1 MDASREFLVREPS
14 AEEHA
19 LVDTVMQTHG
29 QGAADIH
36 TTFARLRAQGP
47 VFEGDVIAELGGRS
61 PLSLRGDGFPSF
73 SVVAYDEVAH
83 VLREHQLFSSGAL
96 NDTLGRAYGRTVL
109 TMDQPD
115 HKTSRAV
122 LQQIFS
128 KRALEEW
135 REGLFRPVVEAYVD
149 RLEPKG
155 GCDLYRDLY
164 LQFPVTILH
173 RLMGLP
179 AEPEAVDRFHQLA
192 LRLLLVR
199 SATPEVAM
207 QASAELFEV
216 LSALIAE
223 RRSDLASGSAG
234 DDIVTKLVAAN
245 DEAQAM
251 PDEEVAYFLR
261 ILLPA
266 GAETTSKASGNLT
279 LALLSD
285 RSQWEALV
293 ADPSLIPDAVDEG
306 LRWDGATVCV
316 YRIALEDTEI
326 AGVPIPKDASIT
338 VAVGSANRDE
348 AIHEDPDRF
357 DVRREPKGQ
366 LGFGHGIHL
375 CLGHQMARMEMA
387 VALEV
392 LTQRFPDLRL
402 DPEREAPGVT
412 GLTFRAPTH
421 LQVRWD

>member
-1 MDASREFLVREPS
+1 MREPS
-14 AEEHA
+14 DEERV
-19 LVDTVMQTHG
+19 LVDSVMTTHG

-36 TTFARLRAQGP
+36 TTFAKLRAEGP
-47 VFEGDVIAELGGRS
+47 VYEGDVIGLLGGRS
-61 PLSLRGDGFPSF
+61 PLSLRGEGFPSF
-73 SVVAYDEVAH
+73 SVVRYEEVAQ
-83 VLREHQLFSSGAL
+83 VLREHQLFSNGEL
-96 NDTLGRAYGRTVL
+96 NESLGRAYGRTIL

-115 HKTSRAV
+115 HKTSRTV

-128 KRALEEW
+128 KRSLEEW
-135 REGLFRPVVEAYVD
+135 REDLFRPVVEAYVD
-149 RLEPKG
+149 RLLPRG
-155 GCDLYRDLY
+155 GCDLYRDFY

-179 AEPEAVDRFHQLA
+179 NDAESVDRFHQLA
-192 LRLLLVR
+192 LKLLLVR

-207 QASAELFEV
+207 NASAELFEILTGV
-216 LSALIAE
+216 IAE
-223 RRSDLASGSAG
+223 RREHIAKGEPG

-245 DEAQAM
+245 DEVGAM

-266 GAETTSKASGNLT
+266 GAETTSKATGNLT
-279 LALLSD
+279 LALLKD
-285 RSQWEALV
+285 RSQWEALLADRSLV
-293 ADPSLIPDAVDEG
+293 ANAADEG

-316 YRIALEDTEI
+316 YRVATEDTEI
-326 AGVPIPKDASIT
+326 AGTRIPAGAGVT

-348 AIHEDPDRF
+348 REFDDPDRF
-357 DVRREPKGQ
+357 DVQRTPGGQ

-392 LTQRFPDLRL
+392 LLERMPDLRL
-402 DPEREAPGVT
+402 DPAYDEPGVT